1 MANAERLDRERV
13 INAAV
18 ALLDSEGLDAL
29 STRRLGTV
37 LNSSANVMYWHV
49 GSMENLV
56 GFATD
61 QVFAELTLAV
71 EGPAWRDDLAQ
82 TARDLRLL
90 FTRHP
95 WLTAAFSAHPRIHG
109 PAIVRFQNHLLQV
122 CSRAGFEGFDLDWAG
137 ASVFA
142 QVLGDAWGRT
152 PSTASQDGT
161 TMPTEVVEQASSDLA
176 DYPLLLER
184 YEALAKADPDT
195 VDEASFEFGLTALLD
210 GLQVRLNQRPSAP

>member
-13 INAAV
+13 IKAAV
-18 ALLDSEGLDAL
+18 ELLDSDGLDAL

-37 LNSSANVMYWHV
+37 LNSSPNVMYWHV

-56 GFATD
+56 GLATD
-61 QVFAELTLAV
+61 QVFAELTLAI
-71 EGPAWRDDLAQ
+71 EGASWRDDLAQ

-90 FTRHP
+90 FSRHP
-95 WLTAAFSAHPRIHG
+95 WLTEAFSTHPRIHG

-137 ASVFA
+137 ASVFT

-152 PSTASQDGT
+152 PSPMPKDRT
-161 TMPTEVVEQASSDLA
+161 TTPTEIVEQVRGDLA

-184 YEALAKADPDT
+184 YEALANADPGT
-195 VDEASFEFGLTALLD
+195 VDEASFEFGLTVLLD
-210 GLQVRLNQRPSAP
+210 GLQARLNQRPPAP